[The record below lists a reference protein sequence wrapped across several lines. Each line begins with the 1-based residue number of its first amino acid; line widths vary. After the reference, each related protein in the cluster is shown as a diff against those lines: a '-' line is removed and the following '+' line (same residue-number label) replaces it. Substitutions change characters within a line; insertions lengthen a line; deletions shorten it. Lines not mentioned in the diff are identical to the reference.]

1 MAERTDPT
9 AHILDRKRKNRALL
23 HMMNDGRISKEEAA
37 PWFRKDKVAAAREAL
52 LKQEKDA
59 KRRWQEEN
67 RTKRRTGD
75 KSWCPIWGKIRQEMG
90 ITQRVIEPVD
100 RGAVPRA
107 GAVPAPSTP
116 PVIDLRFGGDPEED
130 GAESRSDRCGGSS
143 SEDDNWGVWRDP
155 SVQEE
160 GMAERAWC
168 QAWSQPWSEDGPGHR
183 NAVRRCQQDWPSSE
197 YLRMRAKE
205 ERDAQGTSWV
215 SLTSAGTP
223 QRKGEG
229 KGGSWGEPVP
239 CGRSTVTEYKPKEC
253 PIASKAFSRADVD
266 QKFATGYFR
275 KLPFTS
281 DVMTINWGSH
291 VLWKS
296 AGVGKNGGPSTK
308 VEYFHGM
315 CQGWKDNRTVI
326 IC

>member
-1 MAERTDPT
+1 M
-9 AHILDRKRKNRALL
+9 
-23 HMMNDGRISKEEAA
+23 
-37 PWFRKDKVAAAREAL
+37 
-52 LKQEKDA
+52 
-59 KRRWQEEN
+59 
-67 RTKRRTGD
+67 
-75 KSWCPIWGKIRQEMG
+75 
-90 ITQRVIEPVD
+90 
-100 RGAVPRA
+100 RGA
-107 GAVPAPSTP
+107 
-116 PVIDLRFGGDPEED
+116 
-130 GAESRSDRCGGSS
+130 
-143 SEDDNWGVWRDP
+143 
-155 SVQEE
+155 QE
-160 GMAERAWC
+160 
-168 QAWSQPWSEDGPGHR
+168 
-183 NAVRRCQQDWPSSE
+183 
-197 YLRMRAKE
+197 
-205 ERDAQGTSWV
+205 TSWV

-239 CGRSTVTEYKPKEC
+239 CGRSTVTEYKPKDC

-315 CQGWKDNRTVI
+315 CQGWKDNRTVV